1 MKALKW
7 ILMCSVGIALLIGGI
22 YLGSGSFF
30 PWNKRMTEEEGQVM
44 LEKVRETI
52 KLITLEADFSEL
64 YNYKDYLGYDFSPFR
79 KKAILRVQAKASIG
93 FDLEKVTLEVL
104 PEKGQIIVRD
114 MPKAEILSLEHDLD
128 YYDLQ
133 EGVFNSFSERD
144 LSDLNQNAKKFIRTK
159 AEESDLLERGNDRLG
174 DLYRTLDFMVKG
186 AGWELVISPGA
197 KISPPL
203 N

>member
-1 MKALKW
+1 
-7 ILMCSVGIALLIGGI
+7 
-22 YLGSGSFF
+22 
-30 PWNKRMTEEEGQVM
+30 MTEEEGQVM

-133 EGVFNSFSERD
+133 EGVLILFQKEIYRILIRMQKNSFGQR
-144 LSDLNQNAKKFIRTK
+144 LKKVICSK
-159 AEESDLLERGNDRLG
+159 EE
-174 DLYRTLDFMVKG
+174 MI
-186 AGWELVISPGA
+186 GWEICIEPSTLW
-197 KISPPL
+197 
-203 N
+203 